1 MRGLILCGLI
11 VGCRE
16 LLWILL
22 IIQESFGW
30 SIGNC
35 LVFFGGVS
43 GGWGW
48 LVDEGNDE
56 KIILSFAVKE
66 SGIVPWFGSSLQ
78 LNVIQKL
85 QALGPNLA
93 KAFEGLVIMLCCVH
107 YCDQCRKREQ

>member
-1 MRGLILCGLI
+1 MKQEAP
-11 VGCRE
+11 RE

-30 SIGNC
+30 SIGYG
-35 LVFFGGVS
+35 LVFFFVGG
-43 GGWGW
+43 GW

-78 LNVIQKL
+78 
-85 QALGPNLA
+85 
-93 KAFEGLVIMLCCVH
+93 
-107 YCDQCRKREQ
+107 